1 MFWVFLCL
9 EELKMA
15 IMVTSQVCLG
25 RSGEEWG
32 GVGRSGE
39 EWGGVGRPPDGPA
52 VQESERVR
60 LYCNDVMAGTSCDP
74 LL

>member
-15 IMVTSQVCLG
+15 IMVTSQVCL
-25 RSGEEWG
+25 
-32 GVGRSGE
+32 GRSGE

>member
-1 MFWVFLCL
+1 MQPEIL
-9 EELKMA
+9 ETVGTAL
-15 IMVTSQVCLG
+15 
-25 RSGEEWG
+25 
-32 GVGRSGE
+32 GRSGE